1 MAIEKYNKLNSYRQ
15 QMINDIDFDVD
26 IDCIRCGEKR
36 VGIDQIGGLT
46 LQGHGG
52 YSDFIDTAF
61 DEQATICHL
70 CHECAHKFLLW
81 IGKRSPA
88 WINSVG
94 TTSHPR
100 NTCQKNC
107 KIDHNCFTKGYTK
120 PWSHHGWDN
129 TNIRGFISA
138 IVYYFRLAGW
148 RGARYVATSL
158 LQGRQEYIDQSLDWL
173 NHLLE
178 EIALNDNT
186 KYTFDDIRKAE
197 LRVREARQWKW

>member
-158 LQGRQEYIDQSLDWL
+158 LQGRQDYIDQSLDWL

-178 EIALNDNT
+178 EIALNNNT

>member
-1 MAIEKYNKLNSYRQ
+1 M
-15 QMINDIDFDVD
+15 
-26 IDCIRCGEKR
+26 CIR
-36 VGIDQIGGLT
+36 D
-46 LQGHGG
+46 
-52 YSDFIDTAF
+52 S
-61 DEQATICHL
+61 
-70 CHECAHKFLLW
+70 
-81 IGKRSPA
+81 
-88 WINSVG
+88 
-94 TTSHPR
+94 
-100 NTCQKNC
+100 
-107 KIDHNCFTKGYTK
+107 
-120 PWSHHGWDN
+120 GWDN